1 MDANKRAATESSRN
15 DDSARRKGQIS
26 TVKDHWRPIIVA
38 MIIVAAAHSFDF
50 ALTTTMPTCLTA
62 TKGYD
67 ELHGALQT
75 IPILIIARRS

>member
-1 MDANKRAATESSRN
+1 M
-15 DDSARRKGQIS
+15 
-26 TVKDHWRPIIVA
+26 A
-38 MIIVAAAHSFDF
+38 MIIVAAANSFDF

-67 ELHGALQT
+67 ELHGALLT